1 MYQPI
6 LAVCACVS
14 CLVGCG
20 YTLRP
25 QPVCPLEAVA
35 TPPLGSIPNDN
46 DVKLFT
52 PGSPSSE
59 QLRQIEE
66 LQHSLHQTSMHLR
79 SASDE
84 HEMLLTEV
92 EIYRSDLANLESQN
106 KNNVQEMQRQTTQLE
121 EGQRKLLEQ
130 DEQLADVTRRLQ
142 AEQQQGIALRSQLQL
157 VNDARQAE
165 QAETLQMLDE
175 LITKHQ
181 LAVPGVE
188 STTTN
193 SN

>member
-1 MYQPI
+1 
-6 LAVCACVS
+6 
-14 CLVGCG
+14 
-20 YTLRP
+20 
-25 QPVCPLEAVA
+25 
-35 TPPLGSIPNDN
+35 
-46 DVKLFT
+46 
-52 PGSPSSE
+52 
-59 QLRQIEE
+59 
-66 LQHSLHQTSMHLR
+66 
-79 SASDE
+79 
-84 HEMLLTEV
+84 
-92 EIYRSDLANLESQN
+92 
-106 KNNVQEMQRQTTQLE
+106 MQRQTTQLE